1 MSNYMSLPHNSCSAT
16 VSQFVKIRNQ
26 NVSLSRREAGGMEY
40 GSMGLGGRNM
50 RLRDPLQSNELRG
63 LLATLYWE
71 KPFLHLSFKYA
82 RSTIVVVPGNDT

>member
-1 MSNYMSLPHNSCSAT
+1 
-16 VSQFVKIRNQ
+16 
-26 NVSLSRREAGGMEY
+26 
-40 GSMGLGGRNM
+40 M

-82 RSTIVVVPGNDT
+82 RSTIVVVPDTDT